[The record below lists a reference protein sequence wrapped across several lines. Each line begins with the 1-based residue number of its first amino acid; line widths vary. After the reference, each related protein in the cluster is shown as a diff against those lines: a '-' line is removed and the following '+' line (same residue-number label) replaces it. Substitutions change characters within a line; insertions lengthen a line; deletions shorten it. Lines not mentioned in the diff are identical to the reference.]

1 MQNSNSRYTLT
12 TVWET
17 EVKCLTVPNAANN
30 ERVDPARG
38 RECQQSA
45 RVPWVRE
52 TRVRV
57 MAVGVIETGP
67 WIGRRDPWKIE
78 RMAWIR

>member
-1 MQNSNSRYTLT
+1 MQNSKSRYTFT

-57 MAVGVIETGP
+57 MAVGVIETEGHGLVEETH
-67 WIGRRDPWKIE
+67 GRLRE
-78 RMAWIR
+78 CHG